1 MAKDKNYEEEIF
13 EDDILVEMQDEDGNS
28 YYYVEEMR
36 IPVGDETFALL
47 VEAKLDDEGDE
58 EEHRHCHHEGC
69 DCGGD
74 CDCGDVIIAKIV
86 LDDDGEEIY
95 IEPTDEE
102 FEAVQDA
109 YERLMEEEN
118 DEF

>member
-1 MAKDKNYEEEIF
+1 MAKNNNHEEEF
-13 EDDILVEMQDEDGNS
+13 FDGDILVEMQDAEGNT
-28 YYYVEEMR
+28 YYYIEEMR
-36 IPVGDETFALL
+36 IPVGDEEFALL
-47 VEAKLDDEGDE
+47 VEANPDEDS
-58 EEHRHCHHEGC
+58 HCHEDGC
-69 DCGGD
+69 DCED

-86 LDDDGEEIY
+86 IDDDGEELY
-95 IEPTDEE
+95 VEPNDEE